1 MTKLRTNWHGVFVPV
16 VTPFTKDNKIDETS
30 FRAVLELLINEG
42 VHGIIAS
49 ASTGEWFTLD
59 DAERIRVFEIAIDQV
74 KGRIPLLGCTTAIA
88 THNAVSLTKTA
99 KELGLDG
106 TLVLPPPYALPNQK
120 ELIAYYEAI
129 ADVGLPI
136 MVYNNPGRTQMNINA
151 KIAERLAM
159 FDTVVAFKD
168 STKDLYQM
176 DETIRAV
183 GDRVAMF
190 CGLEP
195 YALPLLQR
203 GAVGIV
209 AMTPNI
215 LGKKAVDLYTHTMSG
230 NWKEAVEV
238 ERIIDRLYSYFYN
251 AGYCAYV
258 VIKEC
263 MNILGRPAGWPR
275 PPLLPMDDADRNKLR
290 ELLIDLGVV

>member
-1 MTKLRTNWHGVFVPV
+1 MTERRTDWHGVFVPV
-16 VTPFTKDNKIDETS
+16 VTPFTKDNQLDETAY
-30 FRAVLELLINEG
+30 REILELLIGEG
-42 VHGIIAS
+42 VHGIIAA
-49 ASTGEWFTLD
+49 ASTGEWFTLS
-59 DAERIRVFEIAIDQV
+59 DAERIRVFEIALDQV
-74 KGRIPLLGCTTAIA
+74 QGRIPLLGCTAAIA
-88 THNAVSLTKTA
+88 THDAVSLTKTG

-106 TLVLPPPYALPNQK
+106 TLMLPPPYALPNEK
-120 ELIAYYEAI
+120 ELLTYYEAL
-129 ADVGLPI
+129 ANVGLPI
-136 MVYNNPGRTQMNINA
+136 MVYNNPGRTQININA
-151 KIAERLAM
+151 KLAEKLAT

-176 DETIRAV
+176 AETIRAV

-215 LGKKAVDLYTHTMSG
+215 LGEKAVSLYTCAASG
-230 NWKEAVEV
+230 QWAAAVKV
-238 ERIIDRLYSYFYN
+238 EYIIDQLYSYFYN

-263 MNILGRPAGWPR
+263 MTLLGRPAGWPR
-275 PPLLPMDDADRNKLR
+275 QPLLPMDEADRAKLKD
-290 ELLIDLGVV
+290 LLEALGIL